1 MGCTSSNAKDA
12 VADQPAKLGESQVVL
27 SNSSEEHT
35 LGSSPESTDA
45 KPAENNAVSEVD
57 QQSVHSTTV
66 EASSSSTQ
74 TPVAANTTAPASSGT
89 TVVAMKPQTK
99 PIATLPPLK
108 KGFILKE
115 GHMIKNWKNRF
126 FVLDAGVLTYYESS
140 TDTYP
145 FGVRKKG
152 EMLLRGTALKT
163 DRNIIYVTYEGP
175 SVSGR
180 EGLTSLTLE
189 IRYPTEREEWSQ
201 AIRSHIAYINATD
214 V

>member
-12 VADQPAKLGESQVVL
+12 VTEQPAKLESQVVL
-27 SNSSEEHT
+27 SNSPEEHT
-35 LGSSPESTDA
+35 LGSTPESDA
-45 KPAENNAVSEVD
+45 KPAQNNAVSEVD
-57 QQSVHSTTV
+57 QQSSTHSATV
-66 EASSSSTQ
+66 GASSSSAQ
-74 TPVAANTTAPASSGT
+74 TPVAANATSPAASTT
-89 TVVAMKPQTK
+89 TVVATKPQTK

-126 FVLDAGVLTYYESS
+126 FVLDAGTLTYYESS

-152 EMLLRGTALKT
+152 EMLLKGTALKT
-163 DRNIIYVTYEGP
+163 DRNIIYITYEGP

-189 IRYPTEREEWSQ
+189 IRYPTEREEWCQ
-201 AIRSHIAYINATD
+201 AIRSHISYINAAD

>member
-12 VADQPAKLGESQVVL
+12 VAEQPAKLGESQVVL
-27 SNSSEEHT
+27 SSSSEEHT
-35 LGSSPESTDA
+35 LGSSVDST
-45 KPAENNAVSEVD
+45 KPAENAIVSEVD
-57 QQSVHSTTV
+57 QQSVHSTSA

-74 TPVAANTTAPASSGT
+74 TPVTAGTTAPASVT
-89 TVVAMKPQTK
+89 TAAAVKPQTK
-99 PIATLPPLK
+99 TIATLPPLK

-126 FVLDAGVLTYYESS
+126 FVLDAGTLTYYESS

-152 EMLLRGTALKT
+152 EMLLKNTTLKT
-163 DRNIIYVTYEGP
+163 DRNIIYITYEGP